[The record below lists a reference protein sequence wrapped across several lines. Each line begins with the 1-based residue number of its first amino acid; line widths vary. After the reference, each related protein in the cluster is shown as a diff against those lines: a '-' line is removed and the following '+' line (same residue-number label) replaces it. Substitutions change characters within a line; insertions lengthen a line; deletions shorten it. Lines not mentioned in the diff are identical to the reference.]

1 MTPSFWQYLITHGDG
16 SEIRF
21 VAANE
26 REAAEEE
33 LESTP
38 GLLSYRAKPQ
48 IYAPVSCRPDE
59 RRLQQ
64 LGRAQLQRMEAK
76 HMHDS
81 VVTISNTN
89 WPAHRKKNGILVDLR
104 VLDPNDRSPKPRLI
118 FRPDKLLDLGIPAA
132 LIDVAAKSNP
142 QGLILFEELSDQ
154 APSAKGTMDQTTT
167 ESAT

>member
-21 VAANE
+21 VARNE
-26 REAAEEE
+26 REAAEKE
-33 LESTP
+33 LEGTP

-48 IYAPVSCRPDE
+48 IHAPVSCRPEE

-64 LGRAQLQRMEAK
+64 LGRTQPQRMEAK

-118 FRPDKLLDLGIPAA
+118 FRPDKLHELEIPAV
-132 LIDVAAKSNP
+132 LIDAAAKSNP
-142 QGLILFEELSDQ
+142 QGLILFEDLSDQ

>member
-1 MTPSFWQYLITHGDG
+1 MTPSFWQYLITHGDD

-21 VAANE
+21 VAENE
-26 REAAEEE
+26 PEAADEE
-33 LESTP
+33 LEGTP

-81 VVTISNTN
+81 VVTISHTN
-89 WPAHRKKNGILVDLR
+89 WPAHRKKNRILV
-104 VLDPNDRSPKPRLI
+104 DPNDRSPKPRLI
-118 FRPDKLLDLGIPAA
+118 FRPDKLRDLGIPAA
-132 LIDVAAKSNP
+132 LIDAAAKSNP
-142 QGLILFEELSDQ
+142 QGLILFEDLSDQ

>member
-1 MTPSFWQYLITHGDG
+1 MTPPFWQYLITHGDD

-21 VAANE
+21 VAGNE
-26 REAAEEE
+26 REAAEKE
-33 LESTP
+33 LEGTP

-48 IYAPVSCRPDE
+48 TLAPVFCRPDE

-64 LGRAQLQRMEAK
+64 LGRAQLEQMEAK

-81 VVTISNTN
+81 VITISNTN

-118 FRPDKLLDLGIPAA
+118 FRPDKLRQLGIPAA
-132 LIDVAAKSNP
+132 LIDAAAKSNP
-142 QGLILFEELSDQ
+142 QGLILFEDLPGQ
-154 APSAKGTMDQTTT
+154 APSAKNSRDEATT

>member
-16 SEIRF
+16 SEVRF
-21 VAANE
+21 VARKE

-33 LESTP
+33 LEGTP

-48 IYAPVSCRPDE
+48 IHVPV

-64 LGRAQLQRMEAK
+64 LGRAQPQRMEAK

-81 VVTISNTN
+81 VVTISHTN

-118 FRPDKLLDLGIPAA
+118 FRPDKLRAPGIPAA
-132 LIDVAAKSNP
+132 LTDAAAESDP
-142 QGLILFEELSDQ
+142 QGLILFEDLPNQ
-154 APSAKGTMDQTTT
+154 APSAKGSRD
-167 ESAT
+167 

>member
-21 VAANE
+21 VARNE

-33 LESTP
+33 LEGTP

-48 IYAPVSCRPDE
+48 KHAPVFCRPDE

-64 LGRAQLQRMEAK
+64 LGRAQLQRMETK

-89 WPAHRKKNGILVDLR
+89 WPAHRKKNGIVVELR
-104 VLDPNDRSPKPRLI
+104 FLDPNDRSPKPRLI
-118 FRPDKLLDLGIPAA
+118 FRLDKLLDLGIPAA
-132 LIDVAAKSNP
+132 LLDAATKSDP
-142 QGLILFEELSDQ
+142 QGLILFEDLSDQ